1 MPTINKFVSTFFC
14 LLLFKGCTRTSFFKD
29 KKVLKKSQNSRN
41 QGFSFY
47 FCFIMKGSESGEA
60 QPLTDPTD
68 PDPDAELWFK
78 KGLKTNKTVK

>member
-1 MPTINKFVSTFFC
+1 
-14 LLLFKGCTRTSFFKD
+14 
-29 KKVLKKSQNSRN
+29 
-41 QGFSFY
+41 
-47 FCFIMKGSESGEA
+47 MKGSESGEA